1 MIWGVKPTIFG
12 NTHILLS
19 LQKTQTIYPR
29 GKLTYPT
36 KREKENHHRLQNC
49 LFLGDMLVPR
59 RVYLVDLP
67 KSLALKSPV
76 SNPRGARFCPAA
88 LHPPGRST
96 TGTPKNGGLVGCCV
110 FSNWVMHLG
119 SFRRS
124 FSGVYWLRWGLA
136 TYSWLK
142 FSFCVGKYKTHPKRC
157 NQRCHTT
164 LPGTRGFCVILK
176 KWRKIWRISK
186 SLLCS
191 RQKQIL
197 ALQQPTDFCKDA
209 GGRFCF
215 GKHEAFSQKIPVQP
229 IGRTCPPQWP
239 HKDADWPQEMGKN
252 KPIWYSQGLRN
263 KHHEEKFEKKEH
275 PWLVVEPTHLKNMGQ
290 NGNLPQVSGW
300 KWKKII
306 ETTTQIISFAPF
318 WGSKKPVPF
327 DGTPHLAKNPFSEAT
342 GRSHSARV
350 TTK

>member
-1 MIWGVKPTIFG
+1 MIWGYHYFRKHPYITLPPKKNRI
-12 NTHILLS
+12 
-19 LQKTQTIYPR
+19 TIYPR

-36 KREKENHHRLQNC
+36 KREKENHHRVQNC

-197 ALQQPTDFCKDA
+197 ALQQPTDFCKEA

-229 IGRTCPPQWP
+229 IGHTCPPQWP

-263 KHHEEKFEKKEH
+263 KHHEEKFEKKKH
-275 PWLVVEPTHLKNMGQ
+275 PWLVVSTHLKNMGQ
-290 NGNLPQVSGW
+290 NGNLPQIGV
-300 KWKKII
+300 KIKNHWNHHPDH
-306 ETTTQIISFAPF
+306 FFCPF
-318 WGSKKPVPF
+318 LG
-327 DGTPHLAKNPFSEAT
+327 
-342 GRSHSARV
+342 
-350 TTK
+350 

>member
-1 MIWGVKPTIFG
+1 MIWGVNPLFSETPIYYSPSKKNRI
-12 NTHILLS
+12 
-19 LQKTQTIYPR
+19 TIYPR

-88 LHPPGRST
+88 LHPRGRST

-164 LPGTRGFCVILK
+164 LPRTRGFCVILK

-197 ALQQPTDFCKDA
+197 ALQQPTDFARKQGVVFVSENMRPFPKRYLSNLLD
-209 GGRFCF
+209 
-215 GKHEAFSQKIPVQP
+215 IPVRP
-229 IGRTCPPQWP
+229 NGLIRMRTDLKKWAKISPFGTRKVCETNITR
-239 HKDADWPQEMGKN
+239 K
-252 KPIWYSQGLRN
+252 SLRKKTSLVGGWTN
-263 KHHEEKFEKKEH
+263 PSEKYGSKWVH
-275 PWLVVEPTHLKNMGQ
+275 
-290 NGNLPQVSGW
+290 LPQVSGW
-300 KWKKII
+300 K
-306 ETTTQIISFAPF
+306 
-318 WGSKKPVPF
+318 
-327 DGTPHLAKNPFSEAT
+327 
-342 GRSHSARV
+342 
-350 TTK
+350 